1 MYIKHPLSG
10 ISITLVNSL
19 IPMPPKKI
27 SILHKTSN
35 SGPLSS
41 INPKVSEAPGNSNA
55 EFCPDERT
63 TEKFVNSFLFHH
75 SLSNFRNLVTQIYR
89 LFEKQIRTGKIHL
102 IC

>member
-41 INPKVSEAPGNSNA
+41 INPKVSGSSRQFQCGILPRRKNNRKV
-55 EFCPDERT
+55 C
-63 TEKFVNSFLFHH
+63 
-75 SLSNFRNLVTQIYR
+75 Q
-89 LFEKQIRTGKIHL
+89 
-102 IC
+102 